1 MLSHTIGRTSMCCK
15 STGNQRVPPFSPIMS
30 ILETAN
36 YPSTVS
42 GVFIGQRHRKNSLSI
57 STILIL
63 MTQNGI
69 YSLYPATGK

>member
-15 STGNQRVPPFSPIMS
+15 STGSQRVPPFSLIMS
-30 ILETAN
+30 IPETAN
-36 YPSTVS
+36 YPSMVS